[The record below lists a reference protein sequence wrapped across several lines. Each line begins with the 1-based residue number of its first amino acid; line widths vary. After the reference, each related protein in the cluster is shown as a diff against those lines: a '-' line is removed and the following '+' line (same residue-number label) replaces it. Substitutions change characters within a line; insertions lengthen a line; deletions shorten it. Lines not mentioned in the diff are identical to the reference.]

1 MKKIQ
6 KNWFFQK
13 SKKRNLPIFKHF
25 VLLCFWYY
33 HLCISNAKPEFTGVK
48 TLSALFVVRFTRF
61 WLFFIFSIFTIF
73 TFLIFLV
80 FWDFFQIKRTWKSQV
95 LLACFDI
102 VFSYYKTLY
111 SVVCI
116 TIYYYSDIAV
126 NDNDKLLTQVPE
138 WSSWPY
144 SLDVNATMNGKSPT
158 AFLIA
163 T

>member
-6 KNWFFQK
+6 KIDFLKILFFHF
-13 SKKRNLPIFKHF
+13 LPIFKHF
-25 VLLCFWYY
+25 ILLYFWYY
-33 HLCISNAKPEFTGVK
+33 HLCIFATKPDFIGLK
-48 TLSALFVVRFTRF
+48 TLFALFVVRFTRF

-73 TFLIFLV
+73 TFLIFFIFLS
-80 FWDFFQIKRTWKSQV
+80 FFQIKRTWKSQV
-95 LLACFDI
+95 LLACLGI
-102 VFSYYKTLY
+102 VFSYCKTLY
-111 SVVCI
+111 FVVCI